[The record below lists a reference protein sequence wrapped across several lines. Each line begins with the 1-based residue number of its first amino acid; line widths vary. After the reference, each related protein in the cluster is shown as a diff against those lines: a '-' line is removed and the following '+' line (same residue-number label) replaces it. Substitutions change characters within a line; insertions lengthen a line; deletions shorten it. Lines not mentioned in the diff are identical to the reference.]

1 MKEERKGEER
11 KAKIRGMK
19 DGEEEKRR
27 KKQRKMEA
35 RKGVRKESWK

>member
-19 DGEEEKRR
+19 DGEEEKEERNKER
-27 KKQRKMEA
+27 WKQE
-35 RKGVRKESWK
+35 KE